1 MTRMVSTDETTAA
14 AVTATAVTAT
24 AMTATAL
31 TAADTTAPVWTDAPP
46 VEVARVA
53 GSLASAFH
61 MSEWGEGLDYEHR
74 IRIYDDILESLAD
87 SSSAAA
93 RAGFATWALAVI
105 DAAAMR
111 PPAWAGGHAGG
122 FWEQLLASGR
132 DAVLST
138 LAA

>member
-14 AVTATAVTAT
+14 
-24 AMTATAL
+24 MTAGASIAAASTA
-31 TAADTTAPVWTDAPP
+31 DRTTTPAWTSAPP

-53 GSLASAFH
+53 GSLTSAFH
-61 MSEWGEGLDYEHR
+61 VSDWGEGLDYEHR
-74 IRIYDDILESLAD
+74 IRMYDDILESLAD

-93 RAGFATWALAVI
+93 RAGYATWALAVI

-111 PPAWAGGHAGG
+111 PPAWASGYAAG
-122 FWEQLLASGR
+122 FWERLLAAGR

-138 LAA
+138 VAA